1 MYSKKKTYK
10 GKGTRRLNKTRRKS
24 KTRRSRTRARQI
36 RGGSAMMPFI
46 GSPYNA
52 TDADPQGNYY
62 AYNQKVEA
70 WPAPSNPQFS
80 MGGGRRRKG
89 SRGKQSRGK
98 QSRGKRSSKGKNQ
111 RGGGLS
117 DAMSAVFPLEM
128 INIGRSIPAGLGHMY
143 DRFNGSLSMPSS
155 LVHPTQQPLAST
167 SSSADILGGPNRMM
181 TPPDLTKMYITN
193 NNAVSKI

>member
-1 MYSKKKTYK
+1 MYSKRKAYK
-10 GKGTRRLNKTRRKS
+10 GRRLNKTRRKS
-24 KTRRSRTRARQI
+24 KSKSRRSRKHTRRM
-36 RGGSAMMPFI
+36 RGGSTMSPFI

-52 TDADPQGNYY
+52 TDAEPQGNYY

-89 SRGKQSRGK
+89 SK
-98 QSRGKRSSKGKNQ
+98 KGKKQ

-117 DAMSAVFPLEM
+117 DVMSAVFPLEM

-181 TPPDLTKMYITN
+181 TPPDLTKMYIAN
-193 NNAVSKI
+193 NNAVSRI

>member
-24 KTRRSRTRARQI
+24 KTRRSRTRTRQI
-36 RGGSAMMPFI
+36 RGGSAMSPLF

-89 SRGKQSRGK
+89 KK
-98 QSRGKRSSKGKNQ
+98 GKRSRGRHGKTQ
-111 RGGGLS
+111 RGGS
-117 DAMSAVFPLEM
+117 ISNAMSAVFPLEM

-167 SSSADILGGPNRMM
+167 SSSADILGGTNRMM
-181 TPPDLTKMYITN
+181 TPPDLTKMYINN

>member
-1 MYSKKKTYK
+1 MYSKRKAYK
-10 GKGTRRLNKTRRKS
+10 GRRLNKTRRKS
-24 KTRRSRTRARQI
+24 KSRKKISKRRTHTKRM
-36 RGGSAMMPFI
+36 RGGSTMTPYI

-70 WPAPSNPQFS
+70 WPTPSNPQFS

-89 SRGKQSRGK
+89 QK
-98 QSRGKRSSKGKNQ
+98 GKRSSRTGKKQ
-111 RGGGLS
+111 RGGGFSEVLS
-117 DAMSAVFPLEM
+117 SVFPLEM

-167 SSSADILGGPNRMM
+167 SSSADILGGTNRMM
-181 TPPDLTKMYITN
+181 TPPDLTKMYINN